1 MKDDQEIDQE
11 SAMPIEPKQLDHTEL
26 QILNLLKDK
35 SSLKQKIYRQG
46 REIFDRLKVILK
58 EIVDHLIQEMDQ
70 YDDSVELYFKETNEM
85 EAEIKFGGDVLI
97 FSLHSNVFKF
107 DESHGIMSSTYVEED
122 PSRAYCNTIQIY
134 NFLSDSLKYSRLR
147 DIGYL
152 IARVFINKE
161 KHFFVEGKRQ
171 LGFLYNDFE
180 HMEMNDVYLR
190 AIAESA
196 ILYALDFD
204 LLVPPYNEVKEIT
217 VQQRL
222 ADHIYSQQTTAKR
235 LGFKFEADRLE

>member
-1 MKDDQEIDQE
+1 MENDQKQPEPSKQPVRLDPTE
-11 SAMPIEPKQLDHTEL
+11 S
-26 QILNLLKDK
+26 QILLTLKSK
-35 SSLKQKIYRQG
+35 ASLKQQIYRQG
-46 REIFDRLKVILK
+46 KDIFNRLKEILK
-58 EIVDHLIQEMDQ
+58 EIVENLQQEMDH
-70 YDDSVELYFKETNEM
+70 YDDYVELYFKETNEM
-85 EAEIKFGGDVLI
+85 EAEIKFGGDVLV

-107 DESHGIMSSTYVEED
+107 DDAHEVMNSEYVEED
-122 PSRAYCNTIQIY
+122 PSRAYCNIIQVY
-134 NFLSDSLKYSRLR
+134 NFLADSLKYNRLR

-152 IARVFINKE
+152 IARIFINDE

-196 ILYALDFD
+196 ILYAMDFD
-204 LLVPPYNEVKEIT
+204 LLVPPYNEVQEIT

-235 LGFKFEADRLE
+235 LGYKFEADRIE